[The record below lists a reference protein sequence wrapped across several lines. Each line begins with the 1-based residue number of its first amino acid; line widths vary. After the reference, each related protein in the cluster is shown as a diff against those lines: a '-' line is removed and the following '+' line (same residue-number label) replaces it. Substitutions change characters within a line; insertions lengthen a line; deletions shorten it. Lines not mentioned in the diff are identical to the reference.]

1 MVCLLQGVI
10 MLMNATKN
18 EPFPNASMNDAV
30 FIIFVFYKSLQSTIM
45 MIVYNFVFI
54 PLIPNLWVN

>member
-1 MVCLLQGVI
+1 MLL
-10 MLMNATKN
+10 NAAKN
-18 EPFPNASMNDAV
+18 EPFPNASMNDVV

-45 MIVYNFVFI
+45 IIVYNFVFI